1 MEQVYRKVKGRY
13 IPAGTNE
20 LYLSD
25 GLWLI
30 TQNRKKMMNL
40 TYYIGEVSKPVIL
53 NNHAYLQQFNS
64 ELGMYI
70 QSLKDENS
78 EEYKEA
84 KQQLGGWITSEIN
97 ITGISSQDLGAL
109 ILKFLANKL

>member
-1 MEQVYRKVKGRY
+1 MEQVYRKIKGRY

-40 TYYIGEVSKPVIL
+40 TYYIGEVSKPVNL
-53 NNHAYLQQFNS
+53 NNHAYLQQFNAD
-64 ELGMYI
+64 LGMYI
-70 QSLKDENS
+70 QNLKDENS
-78 EEYKEA
+78 DEYKEA
-84 KQQLGGWITSEIN
+84 KQQLGGWITGNIN
-97 ITGISSQDLGAL
+97 ITGISSQDLGSL